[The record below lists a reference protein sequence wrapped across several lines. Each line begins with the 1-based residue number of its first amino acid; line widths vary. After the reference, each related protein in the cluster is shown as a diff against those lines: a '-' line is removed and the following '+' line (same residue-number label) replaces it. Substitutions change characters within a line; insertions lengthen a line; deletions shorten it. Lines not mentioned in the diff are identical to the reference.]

1 MRNPRANFFFLSIFV
16 ILGALVLSA
25 CGAVPGLRAQPT
37 ATLIPLPTL
46 GNPSLPIVVP
56 TSQPSGSAEPVG
68 TAPATSTATPP
79 ATPTPPFTATPTESP
94 TEAVTPT
101 ESPTGA
107 VTATPVPS
115 VVVQSVPT
123 KLPTFTPVPVT
134 AGTTQVKIF
143 LIAQNDNGVSGPPV
157 GCGDS
162 VIGVTRVIPATQGI
176 LKAALNELLA
186 QHDQFYGQ
194 SGLFNA
200 LYRASL
206 KLESVTLVNGVAT
219 INLTGTLSLGGVC
232 DDPRAEA
239 QLNYTAKQFPTVH
252 TANFF
257 LNGKPLTFS
266 QK

>member
-1 MRNPRANFFFLSIFV
+1 MRNPRTNFFFLLIFV

-25 CGAVPGLRAQPT
+25 CGAVPGLGARPT

-56 TSQPSGSAEPVG
+56 TSPPSGSAEPVG
-68 TAPATSTATPP
+68 TAPATSTATPL
-79 ATPTPPFTATPTESP
+79 ATPTPPFTVTPTTSP
-94 TEAVTPT
+94 TEAATEAPT
-101 ESPTGA
+101 VA
-107 VTATPVPS
+107 ATSTLPPS

-143 LIAQNDNGVSGPPV
+143 LIAENDNGVSGPKI

-176 LKAALNELLA
+176 LRAALNELLS

-194 SGLFNA
+194 SGLYNA
-200 LYRASL
+200 LYRA
-206 KLESVTLVNGVAT
+206 KLNLDSVTLVNGVAT
-219 INLTGTLSLGGVC
+219 VNLSGTMSLGGVC

-239 QLNYTAKQFPTVH
+239 QLNYTAKQFPTVRSV
-252 TANFF
+252 NWF